1 MSVNL
6 LLNDTP
12 SKDWAKLYV
21 NQVNA
26 YSDVNV
32 GGNLGVAGN
41 ITLTGDL
48 HLDDVVAHTIAFT
61 SSGTATNQ
69 SLNYYEY
76 DTTLT
81 VDFIMAGPAGATLQ
95 CKLIRIG
102 RIIHV
107 HVQTQ
112 AVTGNGTLNVA
123 WQSTNNL
130 PSKWLPSNNIMTLI
144 DVADFDVG
152 ATQVVGRAV
161 LTTAGIL
168 RIYPDLNTTNFVG
181 GANVGGVNYD
191 FSFTYFV

>member
-1 MSVNL
+1 MKLIYCHNIYLKMSINL
-6 LLNDTP
+6 LLDNTP
-12 SKDWAKLYV
+12 SKDWSKLYV
-21 NQVNA
+21 NQVNT
-26 YSDVNV
+26 YSDINI
-32 GGNLGVAGN
+32 GGNLGVTGNLDVAGN

-107 HVQTQ
+107 HIQTQ

-161 LTTAGIL
+161 LYCWGI
-168 RIYPDLNTTNFVG
+168 TNL
-181 GANVGGVNYD
+181 
-191 FSFTYFV
+191 S